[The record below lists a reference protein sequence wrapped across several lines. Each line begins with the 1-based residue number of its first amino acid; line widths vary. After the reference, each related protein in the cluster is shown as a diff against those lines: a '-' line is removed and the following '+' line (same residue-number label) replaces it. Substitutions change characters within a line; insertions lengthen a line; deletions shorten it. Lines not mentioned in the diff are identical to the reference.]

1 MKACVFKA
9 PGAPLEVVEVPDP
22 KAGPGEVVV
31 RVKNC
36 GICGS
41 DLHAVQWGVLP
52 AGTIMGHE
60 FSAVVD
66 ELGDGVSGVQPGDP
80 VMVVPTI
87 NCGECEF
94 CRTGQALLCT
104 RQAGI
109 GFEAAG
115 AYAEKVRTR
124 PGVLLKMPPG
134 LSHRAA
140 ATVEP
145 AVVGL
150 HGLHRS
156 GLMVGETCVVM
167 GAGPIGL
174 VTTMW
179 ARFAGARAVVVSEM
193 AEGRR
198 AMALKMGADIV
209 VNPRERSPVQELIK
223 LTGDGPDVVFE
234 CIGVPGTIDEAIRY
248 VRKGGRVVVIGA
260 CGQPDNFTPMR
271 ALRREVDVRFSSGAD
286 LREFQTVMALM
297 ASGRVSTEPMITHTV
312 AIDDLPRAFAQL
324 SRPNDQCKV
333 MLEFPN

>member
-9 PGAPLEVVEVPDP
+9 PGAPLEVTEIPDP
-22 KAGPGEVVV
+22 IAGPGEVVV
-31 RVKNC
+31 RVRNC

-41 DLHAVQWGVLP
+41 DLHAAQWGVLP

-66 ELGDGVSGVQPGDP
+66 ELGAGVSGFEPGES
-80 VMVVPTI
+80 VMVVPMI
-87 NCGECEF
+87 NCGECDF

-104 RQAGI
+104 KQTGI
-109 GFEAAG
+109 GFEAPG

-124 PGVLLKMPPG
+124 PGVLLKMPAG

-150 HGLHRS
+150 HGLHRAK
-156 GLMVGETCVVM
+156 LLVGETCVVM

-174 VTTMW
+174 MTTMW

-198 AMALKMGADIV
+198 AMALRMGADAV
-209 VNPRERSPVQELIK
+209 VNPRVQSPVQELIK
-223 LTGDGPDVVFE
+223 MTGDGPDVVFE
-234 CIGVPGTIDEAIRY
+234 CIGVPGTIEEAIRF
-248 VRKGGRVVVIGA
+248 VRKGGRVVVMGA
-260 CGQPDNFTPMR
+260 CGEADKITPMR
-271 ALRREVDVRFSSGAD
+271 ALRREVDLRFSSGAE
-286 LREFQTVMALM
+286 LREFQTTMALL
-297 ASGRVSTEPMITHTV
+297 ASGRISTDPMITHAV
-312 AIDDLPRAFAQL
+312 GIDDLPRAFAAL

-333 MLEFPN
+333 MLEF